1 MAGGRPT
8 KFNKKRAENII
19 EAIANLVPYTIVAE
33 ANGITRT
40 TLYDWINT
48 GFEDIQSGKTHTA
61 LVKFSY
67 TLKKRECEAVDEL
80 LKSIKLGV
88 KSWQSRA
95 WLLERRFPMEFAIG
109 SQELV
114 QLKQEIEELKKMMAA
129 NE

>member
-1 MAGGRPT
+1 MPAGRPT
-8 KFNKKRAENII
+8 KFNKKRSNDII

-61 LVKFSY
+61 LAKFSY

-80 LKSIKLGV
+80 LKSIKGGV

-95 WLLERRFPMEFAIG
+95 WLLERRFPLEFALG
-109 SQELV
+109 AQELL
-114 QLKQEIEELKKMMAA
+114 QLKQEMEALKKMIKDH
-129 NE
+129 E